1 MSVAVLIGVDVGS
14 SGAKAIAIDADGQTL
29 AQGRSDYETRYP
41 RNGWAEQDPEDWF
54 TGACAAIRS
63 CLRQG
68 NFSPAQVQGI
78 AFDGPAHNVALLG
91 ADDRLLRSCIHWSD
105 LRSVP
110 ESSQLLE
117 QAGERIFRIS
127 GQPVNPSW
135 TLSQLAWLRAN
146 EPETWAGL
154 DKILVTKDYVRY
166 RFTGEYVTD
175 PYDAVGTQ
183 LFDLAAGVWSDELCA
198 LIDLDARLLPRVLAS
213 HAHAGRLRADVATRL
228 GLPRELAVVVGG
240 GDSVVEA
247 FGVGAV
253 NPGDCVVKIG
263 TSGCVN
269 VVTRHATPS
278 PRTLTYPY
286 LFDDLGF
293 TIAVTSNGTAAL
305 RWLRS
310 GVLTPS
316 ELSFEQVVNLAAAA
330 PAGCNG
336 LIFHPYLMGER
347 TPYWDP
353 RLRGAF
359 IGLSARHGIADL
371 ARAVLEGVA
380 FSLRDCLETVR
391 EMGLETRSMALL
403 GGGSRS
409 PLWASIAASV
419 LNCELRKP
427 ATDDAAAGAAM
438 LAGVGC
444 GVFADWSVAARP
456 STPVPQAIAPDPR
469 DAATYDRYFAV
480 FKACARDIAPHYH
493 ALYELSQEGDAITR
507 EGHLQ

>member
-1 MSVAVLIGVDVGS
+1 MSGPVLIGVDVGS
-14 SGAKAIAIDADGQTL
+14 SGAKAIAIDTQGRTL
-29 AQGRSDYETRYP
+29 SQGRSEYETSYP
-41 RNGWAEQDPEDWF
+41 QNGWAEQDPEDWF
-54 TGACAAIRS
+54 AGACNAIRS

-68 NFSPAQVQGI
+68 NFSPGEVQAI

-91 ADDRLLRSCIHWSD
+91 EDDRLLRSCIHWSD
-105 LRSVP
+105 LRSIP
-110 ESSQLLE
+110 ESSRLRDTS
-117 QAGERIFRIS
+117 GDRIFTIS
-127 GQPVNPSW
+127 GQPCNPSW
-135 TLSQLAWLRAN
+135 TLSQLAWVRAN
-146 EPETWAGL
+146 QPDVWARL
-154 DKILVTKDYVRY
+154 AKILVTKDYVRY

-183 LFDLAAGVWSDELCA
+183 LFDLSAGAWSNELCA
-198 LIDLDARLLPRVLAS
+198 LIDLDPRLLPRVLPS
-213 HAHAGRLRADVATRL
+213 HASAGPLHADVAAAL
-228 GLPRELAVVVGG
+228 GLPASIAVAVGG
-240 GDSVVEA
+240 GDSAVEA

-269 VVTRHATPS
+269 VVTRRPTPS

-286 LFDDLGF
+286 LLDDLGF

-310 GVLTPS
+310 SVLAPA
-316 ELSFEQVVNLAAAA
+316 EMSFEQVVDLAGAA
-330 PAGCNG
+330 PAGANG
-336 LIFHPYLMGER
+336 LIFHPYMMGER

-359 IGLSARHGIADL
+359 IGLSVRHGLADL

-380 FSLRDCLETVR
+380 FSLRDCLETVKA
-391 EMGLETRSMALL
+391 MGLTTRSMSLL

-419 LNCELRKP
+419 LNCDLRKP
-427 ATDDAAAGAAM
+427 DTDDAALGAAL

-444 GVFADWSVAARP
+444 GVFPDWSAAARHT
-456 STPVPQAIAPDPR
+456 SDATQVIKPDPR
-469 DAATYDRYFAV
+469 DAATYDRYFEV
-480 FKACARDIAPHYH
+480 FRASARDIAPHYH
-493 ALYELSQEGDAITR
+493 ALYELSREGEPRTR
-507 EGHLQ
+507 ERHRH